1 MKTDYLV
8 IDLDFDAV
16 ILRIADPDL
25 RTSDFPDGIAAFKLE
40 RADGTV
46 GPLEAWGLDGTS
58 ILTTYSIQEV
68 CWRLDLAA

>member
-25 RTSDFPDGIAAFKLE
+25 RVHDFADGIRAFRLDTE
-40 RADGTV
+40 DGETR
-46 GPLEAWGLDGTS
+46 PLEAWGLDGTS